1 MRFPEGS
8 AKSLITMT
16 AVAALLSACGS
27 GGVNGVGVTGRV
39 IDGYLKGAVVCLDVN
54 DNKSCDANEPTAT
67 SGAGGAFSLNPP
79 SNLDLSTVRLIANVP
94 ATAVDEDTGAAV
106 GAPYQLTAP
115 ANLAVVTPLTTLALS
130 YKDRGETWAQAL
142 QSVKRDLAIT
152 DSLFKVD
159 SDYVAEA
166 NVKTHNVA
174 RLVAGVI
181 QANQVQGSTNVR
193 SIVAGLSS
201 YAKTAFNSSTALTP
215 TALTALVND
224 GAYAVRQ
231 RVFASSYTPSGNW
244 IDELQVY
251 RQGFVDSSTSKIYG
265 WQKSTGDPW
274 YWAGDNGIGSTTSPN
289 GANFW
294 WGTAIP
300 FPGGFIE
307 SWVMEP
313 GGFSIA
319 GMGKINLKIWSS
331 PEMGEA
337 PRYSI
342 ILDSVDIGGCT
353 PQATSNAIL
362 VAPRVDPNSYIV
374 VNPSSANH
382 QLLLSSF
389 SINQSCNGAVSSMSQ
404 FIGLPI
410 KTVRVR
416 INDANKNSQGSFN
429 AINLGPISFEP

>member
-16 AVAALLSACGS
+16 AAAALLSACGS

-106 GAPYQLTAP
+106 GTPYQLTAP
-115 ANLAVVTPLTTLALS
+115 ANLAVITPLTTLALS
-130 YKDRGETWAQAL
+130 YKDQGQTWAQAL

-181 QANQVQGSTNVR
+181 QVNQVQGSTNVR

-201 YAKTAFNSSTALTP
+201 YANTAFNYSTALTP

-231 RVFASSYTPSGNW
+231 RIFASSYQANPNWVDAYSVYKQGDTDTNGMFGWGVFPDTNIWGETWSGVVGNS
-244 IDELQVY
+244 D
-251 RQGFVDSSTSKIYG
+251 
-265 WQKSTGDPW
+265 
-274 YWAGDNGIGSTTSPN
+274 PN
-289 GANFW
+289 GSNFL
-294 WGTAIP
+294 WGTWSGALP
-300 FPGGFIE
+300 SLDYIE
-307 SWVMEP
+307 SWVMIP
-313 GGFSIA
+313 TGFSIENMSKVNIKVW
-319 GMGKINLKIWSS
+319 GN
-331 PEMGEA
+331 PELSGQ
-337 PRYSI
+337 PRFTPVLESASI
-342 ILDSVDIGGCT
+342 GNCRPSAQL
-353 PQATSNAIL
+353 SNPL
-362 VAPRVDPNSYIV
+362 VAAAIVDNKPT
-374 VNPSSANH
+374 PEASAK
-382 QLLLSSF
+382 F
-389 SINQSCNGAVSSMSQ
+389 SINLNSFIITESCGGQVSSMTQ
-404 FIGLPI
+404 FKQNPLV
-410 KTVRVR
+410 TVRIR
-416 INDANKNSQGSFN
+416 INRANSGSVAGIN
-429 AINLGPISFEP
+429 VGAITFEP